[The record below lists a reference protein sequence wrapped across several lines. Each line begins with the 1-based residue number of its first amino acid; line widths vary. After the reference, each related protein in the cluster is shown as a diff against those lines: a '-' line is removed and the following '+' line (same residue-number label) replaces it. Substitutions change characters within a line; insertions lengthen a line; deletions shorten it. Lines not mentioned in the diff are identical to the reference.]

1 MNETKEYPIDRF
13 LAWAADVA
21 RKDDRGALAELRRG
35 LSDTTQDQAWE
46 HLIPYCA
53 DFDTNESH
61 RAVWCAVGGLA
72 ALLAP
77 DGLISSEP
85 WSNLGTTMR
94 AIAKGDG
101 TDEQKAL
108 KSFEPKFRRALSCGD
123 MMSLCEFVIG
133 IGRTAAAKGVPMN
146 LKTLFWDLW
155 NWNDLDKR
163 EQIRLR
169 WAKQYF
175 WVFEPRPENSSP
187 VSNEEVAE

>member
-1 MNETKEYPIDRF
+1 MDETKEYPIDRF
-13 LAWAADVA
+13 LDWVADVA
-21 RKDDRGALAELRRG
+21 RKDDRGTLAELRRG

-46 HLIPYCA
+46 HLIPYCD

-61 RAVWCAVGGLA
+61 CAVWCAVGGLA
-72 ALLAP
+72 ALLVP

-101 TDEQKAL
+101 SDEQKAL

-123 MMSLCEFVIG
+123 TRSLCELVVG
-133 IGRTAAAKGVPMN
+133 IGRTADAKGVPMN

-155 NWNDLDKR
+155 NWDDLDKR

-175 WVFEPRPENSSP
+175 RVFEPRPESSSP
-187 VSNEEVAE
+187 VPNEEVAE

>member
-1 MNETKEYPIDRF
+1 MDETKKHPIDRF
-13 LAWAADVA
+13 LDWVADIA
-21 RKDDRGALAELRRG
+21 RKDDRGTLAELRRG

-72 ALLAP
+72 ALLVP

-85 WSNLGTTMR
+85 WSNLGTTMC
-94 AIAKGDG
+94 ALAKGDG

-108 KSFEPKFRRALSCGD
+108 KSFEPKFRRALSCD
-123 MMSLCEFVIG
+123 DTMSICELVVG
-133 IGRTAAAKGVPMN
+133 IGRTAAGKGVPVN
-146 LKTLFWDLW
+146 LKSLFWDLW

-175 WVFEPRPENSSP
+175 RVFEPRPDNSSP
-187 VSNEEVAE
+187 VPVEAVE

>member
-1 MNETKEYPIDRF
+1 MDETKEYPIDRF
-13 LAWAADVA
+13 LDWVADVA
-21 RKDDRGALAELRRG
+21 RKDDRGTLAELRRG

-46 HLIPYCA
+46 HLIPYCKS
-53 DFDTNESH
+53 DFDDSDR

-72 ALLAP
+72 ALLVP
-77 DGLISSEP
+77 DGLVSTEP

-94 AIAKGDG
+94 VLAKGDG

-108 KSFEPKFRRALSCGD
+108 KSFEPKFRRALSCD
-123 MMSLCEFVIG
+123 DTMSICELVVG
-133 IGRTAAAKGVPMN
+133 IGRTAAGKGVSMN

-175 WVFEPRPENSSP
+175 RVFEPPPESSSP

>member
-1 MNETKEYPIDRF
+1 MNETKEYPINRF
-13 LAWAADVA
+13 LDWVSEVA
-21 RKDDRGALAELRRG
+21 RKDDRGTLAELRRG

-46 HLIPYCA
+46 HLISYCA

-72 ALLAP
+72 ALLVP
-77 DGLISSEP
+77 DDLISSEP

-123 MMSLCEFVIG
+123 TMSLCEFVIS
-133 IGRTAAAKGVPMN
+133 IGRTADAKGVPMN
-146 LKTLFWDLW
+146 LQRLFWDLW
-155 NWNDLDKR
+155 NWDDLDKR
-163 EQIRLR
+163 EEIRLK

-175 WVFEPRPENSSP
+175 RVFEPLSESSP
-187 VSNEEVAE
+187 PVSREAAE